1 MCKSETEALS
11 EGVILT
17 GKKGKHSY
25 EVMKVLGRGGFGIT
39 YLAQETVPVDGI
51 PQTHKY
57 TIKEFCLSDICTR
70 KEDGSLSVTP
80 DRIEELNEA
89 KEEFHKEAEHLR
101 ELSHN
106 GIVPVSEVFEQNG
119 TVYYVMQYLGGT
131 TLSTYIKE
139 NGALN
144 EDQALDIT
152 CKVATALCY
161 LHQRMMTH
169 LDVKPENIMLM
180 KELDGSIRPVLI
192 DFGLSCHYGKNGKI
206 TSKVVAVGTSKGY
219 SPMEQYVPEGVKTFT
234 PQADIYAL
242 GATLFHMLT
251 GKEPVISTDVTT
263 RYIYDKMPTGISD
276 RTLNAL
282 NMAMQKRKEDRP
294 DTMEKFLQLLV
305 NGGASSTISGGNV
318 TERITKGK
326 DSPKDDNNKKYMYIG
341 FAAVALIIMFFMFG
355 HSSSQEPPVNIH
367 EEVVP
372 TEIPTEE
379 TDTENNAATNQNT
392 QTEGQTEQEG
402 TNTNS
407 NTSSGSNSNAASN
420 TSGQSTPE
428 PLKPETGTTT
438 KVKDLG
444 YAVYEGTVRN
454 GKPDGDGKMT
464 FKSRHVIDSFDPD
477 KLEAESGDYVI
488 GVYEDGHLISGKW
501 YDANGNRKQTIYI
514 GGQ

>member
-1 MCKSETEALS
+1 MSKSETEALTA
-11 EGVILT
+11 GVILT
-17 GKKGKHSY
+17 GKKGKHTY
-25 EVMKVLGRGGFGIT
+25 EVTKVLGRGGFGIT

-57 TIKEFCLSDICTR
+57 TIKEFCLSDICQR
-70 KEDGSLSVTP
+70 EEDGSLSVTP

-89 KEEFHKEAEHLR
+89 KEEFRKEAEHLR

-139 NGALN
+139 NGALDEN
-144 EDQALDIT
+144 QALDIT

-180 KELDGSIRPVLI
+180 KEPDGSIRPVLI

-251 GKEPVISTDVTT
+251 GKVPAISSDVTT
-263 RYIYDKMPTGISD
+263 RYIIDNLPKGISD
-276 RTLNAL
+276 RTSNAL
-282 NMAMQKRKEDRP
+282 SMAMQKRQEDRP
-294 DTMEKFLQLLV
+294 DTMEKFLQMLV
-305 NGGASSTISGGNV
+305 NEGVSGTITGGKV
-318 TERITKGK
+318 TERITKGEV
-326 DSPKDDNNKKYMYIG
+326 SSDDNKKKFIHIG
-341 FAAVALIIMFFMFG
+341 IAAVALIFVLMLIF
-355 HSSSQEPPVNIH
+355 SNLPSQESPVNIQ
-367 EEVVP
+367 EDAVP
-372 TEIPTEE
+372 TEIATEE
-379 TDTENNAATNQNT
+379 TVTENDAATNQDP
-392 QTEGQTEQEG
+392 QTEGHTEQEG
-402 TNTNS
+402 TNSNS
-407 NTSSGSNSNAASN
+407 NTSSGNNNNAASN
-420 TSGQSTPE
+420 TSGPSTPE
-428 PLKPETGTTT
+428 PPKPETETVV

-444 YAVYEGTVRN
+444 FAVYEGTIRN

-464 FKSRHVIDSFDPD
+464 FKSRHIIDSFDPD

-488 GVYEDGHLISGKW
+488 GVYEDGHLVSGKW
-501 YDANGNRKQTIYI
+501 YDANGNKKQTIYI